1 MASDLFLLVSRQHQL
16 FSKEHAVFL
25 ELLQLTFFLFLF
37 VCFTILIF
45 VSKIITFFLS
55 ISDDFA

>member
-1 MASDLFLLVSRQHQL
+1 MVSDLFLLDSLQQQF
-16 FSKEHAVFL
+16 FSKEDAVFL
-25 ELLQLTFFLFLF
+25 ELLQLAFFLFLF
-37 VCFTILIF
+37 VCSTILIF